1 MQKLRLTRLAAG
13 LALAA
18 AVALGAAPALAQ
30 KATPVT
36 GALVDS
42 QKIFRNALAFKNARE
57 QLDKVRA
64 GYQSEVAKEE
74 EKLRAEEQELTR
86 QRAVLA
92 PEAFDAKQ
100 REFQRRVAEVQRQ
113 VQERS
118 RALEQSFNN
127 ARGEVSKVLVAIVGE
142 MATERNY
149 NLVLDRSQV
158 VFGNDK
164 LDITDEVLKRL
175 DQRLPSVKVTV
186 PTDK

>member
-1 MQKLRLTRLAAG
+1 MREIKWTMRTAG
-13 LALAA
+13 LALIAMLA
-18 AVALGAAPALAQ
+18 IGMAPALAQ
-30 KATPVT
+30 KATPAT
-36 GALVDS
+36 AALVDS
-42 QKIFRNALAFKNARE
+42 QKIFRSALAFKNARE

-64 GYQSEVAKEE
+64 GYQTEVAKEE

-127 ARGEVSKVLVAIVGE
+127 ARSEVGKVLVAIVTE
-142 MATERNY
+142 MANERKLD
-149 NLVLDRSQV
+149 LVLDRGQV
-158 VFGNDK
+158 VYGGDK

-175 DQRLPSVKVTV
+175 DQRLPNVKVTV